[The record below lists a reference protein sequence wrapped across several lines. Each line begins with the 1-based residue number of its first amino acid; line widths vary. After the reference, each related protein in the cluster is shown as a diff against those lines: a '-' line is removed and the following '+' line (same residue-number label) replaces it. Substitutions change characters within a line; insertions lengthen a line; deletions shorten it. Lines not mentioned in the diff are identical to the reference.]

1 MTGIRKKVRHLP
13 FTLVELIVSMA
24 VFALLATV
32 VVQLFAASQ
41 KLWSSTT
48 GKNELYRD
56 ARMTLDLMSD
66 LLTSVVYTLSAD
78 EGTQFLRIYND
89 DVIDKDSE
97 NKAFTNFSRICF
109 ATSSNNDAL
118 TQHDIFRNR
127 LRFVSFQVV
136 KITAS
141 NDPDKNRNC
150 LVMQVLSDQ
159 DANEF
164 IKYFPPYEAAT
175 DGVAGDNLAAL
186 LGDTTNAKTKPS
198 AQDEDVI
205 RLLNNVVA
213 FRVRRV
219 QGASAS
225 ASADAVYKQTNT
237 TEYDGTKVPST
248 GTHQTSLPDYLE
260 ITLEVM
266 ETKKYDEY
274 MALYDGS
281 FGSADAQKFRA
292 QHAQIFRRY
301 VYFGRNRTIG
311 FSN

>member
-66 LLTSVVYTLSAD
+66 LLTNVVFVPTSE
-78 EGTQFLRIYND
+78 EGTRFFRIYNN
-89 DVIDKDSE
+89 DVIDKDDN
-97 NKAFTNFSRICF
+97 NKSYNNFSRICF

-118 TQHDIFRNR
+118 TQHDIYRNS

-141 NDPDKNRNC
+141 TDPDKNRNC
-150 LVMQVLSDQ
+150 LVMQVLSDE
-159 DANEF
+159 DEKKF
-164 IKYFPPYEAAT
+164 IKYFPPYDAAT
-175 DGVAGDNLAAL
+175 EGLAGDDLAAL
-186 LGDTTNAKTKPS
+186 LGDTTKAKTKPA
-198 AQDEDVI
+198 AQDENVI

-219 QGASAS
+219 QGNTPNASAE
-225 ASADAVYKQTNT
+225 AIYKQTNT
-237 TEYDGTKVPST
+237 TEYSGTMDSGT
-248 GTHQTSLPDYLE
+248 GLHQSVLPDYLE

-266 ETKKYDEY
+266 ETQKYDEY
-274 MALYDGS
+274 MALYEGS

-301 VYFGRNRTIG
+301 IYFGENRTNA
-311 FSN
+311 F